1 MSVKNDGK
9 DIEMVSKSK
18 ENSDVEKGEDPEEE
32 EESSTEELVDR
43 DIDVPMFVF
52 LWTYKPWHLIR
63 HLIPFF
69 LTHSCLFCAFGV
81 LLCNYGYAESACTW
95 IGLCGFVSCI
105 LGMSKIQTFSF
116 LLGESEILKD
126 ELAKMR
132 KLMSKF
138 QNENKALKETLV
150 KLEEQSEALKEESG
164 KLERFNMDLN
174 LTTDYYENHVK
185 EFKRERLKLAQSF
198 HEIERIVDTLSDK
211 EGDVQRRCTI
221 LKREL
226 KKLRAHNKA
235 IAETYN
241 NLVEEHENVQLTN
254 KRMGE
259 QIKKF
264 QEMRKSFIDQRDIL
278 KNSMRGNLTG
288 LNSMMENYEIL
299 YLQEIAHNTEFLD
312 GQAGMTPEKFAEF
325 IRRIPANMKVS
336 EDRLIS
342 LFEEKMDNEYICNH
356 EAMRSIVVEIVKANS
371 GMDSR
376 LAGGAGGG
384 VQAEDEK
391 AAVVDL

>member
-1 MSVKNDGK
+1 MSVKNDGKDGK
-9 DIEMVSKSK
+9 DIEMVSK
-18 ENSDVEKGEDPEEE
+18 ENSDVEKGDDLDPEEE
-32 EESSTEELVDR
+32 EESSTEDLIDR

-52 LWTYKPWHLIR
+52 LWTYKPWHLFG
-63 HLIPFF
+63 HLVPFF

-81 LLCNYGYAESACTW
+81 LLCNYGYEASACTW

-116 LLGESEILKD
+116 LAGESEILKD
-126 ELAKMR
+126 ELAKIK
-132 KLMSKF
+132 KLMAKF
-138 QNENKALKETLV
+138 ENENKALKETLV
-150 KLEEQSEALKEESG
+150 MLEEQSEALKEESG
-164 KLERFNMDLN
+164 KLERFNKNLN
-174 LTTDYYENHVK
+174 LATDTYENHVR
-185 EFKRERLKLAQSF
+185 EFKRERLELKQTFS
-198 HEIERIVDTLSDK
+198 EIEEIVDTLSKK
-211 EGDVQRRCTI
+211 EGDVQKRCTL
-221 LKREL
+221 LKKEL

-241 NLVEEHENVQLTN
+241 NLVVEHENVQITN
-254 KRMGE
+254 KEMGKR
-259 QIKKF
+259 IKEF
-264 QEMRKSFIDQRDIL
+264 QDMRKKFIDQRDIL

-336 EDRLIS
+336 EDKLIS
-342 LFEEKMDNEYICNH
+342 LFEEKMDDDYQCDH

-371 GMDSR
+371 GMGGR
-376 LAGGAGGG
+376 LAGGD
-384 VQAEDEK
+384 EDEK
-391 AAVVDL
+391 ASVVDL